1 MTDQFDQLPAPDFEM
16 NTADKT
22 SHPELTPT
30 PVDKRPLIVAVII
43 LVIFIILSIAFGGY
57 LFFHPPTAAV
67 LRDISIILLS
77 FAAVITIFVGM
88 ALTLVIVYLALKIN
102 DLVQLL
108 NQELLPLMQKA
119 NTTAEAASDT
129 AKTVQS
135 KVVVISDEMVKPV
148 MNVLG
153 SVAAAKAITKALF
166 KR

>member
-1 MTDQFDQLPAPDFEM
+1 
-16 NTADKT
+16 
-22 SHPELTPT
+22 
-30 PVDKRPLIVAVII
+30 
-43 LVIFIILSIAFGGY
+43 
-57 LFFHPPTAAV
+57 
-67 LRDISIILLS
+67 
-77 FAAVITIFVGM
+77 M

-129 AKTVQS
+129 AKAVQS
-135 KVVVISDEMVKPV
+135 KVVVVSDEVVKPII
-148 MNVLG
+148 NILG

>member
-1 MTDQFDQLPAPDFEM
+1 MTEQLPASDFEM
-16 NTADKT
+16 DTDKR
-22 SHPELTPT
+22 SRPELSAK
-30 PVDKRPLIVAVII
+30 PVDKRPLIVAIII
-43 LVIFIILSIAFGGY
+43 LILFIIASIVFGVY
-57 LFFHPPTAAV
+57 LFLHPPTAAV

-77 FAAVITIFVGM
+77 FAAVATIFVGM

-129 AKTVQS
+129 AKAVQS
-135 KVVVISDEMVKPV
+135 TVVVVSDEVVKPII
-148 MNVLG
+148 NILG

>member
-1 MTDQFDQLPAPDFEM
+1 MTDQLPAPDFELDS
-16 NTADKT
+16 ADKT
-22 SHPELTPT
+22 PRPELSPK
-30 PVDKRPLIVAVII
+30 PVDKRPLIAAVII
-43 LVIFIILSIAFGGY
+43 LVIFIIGSIAFGVY
-57 LFFHPPTAAV
+57 LFLHPPTAAV

-77 FAAVITIFVGM
+77 FAAAIMIFVGM

-129 AKTVQS
+129 AKAVQS
-135 KVVVISDEMVKPV
+135 KVVVVSDEVVKPV
-148 MNVLG
+148 MNLLG
-153 SVAAAKAITKALF
+153 SVAAVKAITKALF